1 MRKSK
6 VNPYD
11 YPEKYRLPVIIT
23 QRDIEMERIYLDFY
37 NDEYW
42 KEYDK
47 QKEDEYKNKTRTI

>member
-1 MRKSK
+1 
-6 VNPYD
+6 
-11 YPEKYRLPVIIT
+11 
-23 QRDIEMERIYLDFY
+23 MERIYLDFY